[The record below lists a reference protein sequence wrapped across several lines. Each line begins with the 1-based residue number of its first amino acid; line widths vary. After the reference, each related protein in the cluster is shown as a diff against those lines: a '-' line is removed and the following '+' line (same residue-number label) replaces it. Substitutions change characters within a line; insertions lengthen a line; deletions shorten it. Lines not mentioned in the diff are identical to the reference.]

1 MSTLDV
7 FTVRDLRERTGE
19 LIKDAEEGRLALVTK
34 YGRPTLLTIPFDE
47 RLLAHGVHR
56 ALAIKLFE
64 EGHVGLS
71 AAAKIAGVSSE
82 EFLDLLSQV
91 GIDAVR
97 YPAEELAKEA
107 ETAS

>member
-19 LIKDAEEGRLALVTK
+19 LIRDAEEGRLSLVTK
-34 YGRPTLLTIPFDE
+34 HGRPTMLALPFDE
-47 RLLAHGVHR
+47 RLLSHGVHR
-56 ALAIKLFE
+56 SLALKLFE

-82 EFLDLLSQV
+82 EVLDLLSQV

-97 YPAEELAKEA
+97 YPAGELAREVEA
-107 ETAS
+107 AS